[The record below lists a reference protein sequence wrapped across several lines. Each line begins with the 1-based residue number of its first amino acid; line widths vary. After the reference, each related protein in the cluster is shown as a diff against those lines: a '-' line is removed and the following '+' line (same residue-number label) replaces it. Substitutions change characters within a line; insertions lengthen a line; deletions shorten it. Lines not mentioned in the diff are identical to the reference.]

1 MIISTLSENQPKD
14 SLTMNIAVNVN
25 GRLTD
30 AATATVSPLD
40 RGFLFGEGVYETLRT
55 YNRQPFLL
63 DRHLARLRASANL
76 ISLKVPLD
84 DSACRERLAQTMTGV
99 SDTDSELYLRIL
111 LTRGVGDLTYDPDS
125 CPTPTVMMMA
135 RPYVET
141 SAETINN
148 GIKIVLSSIMRNHP
162 DALNPRIKSNNLLNN
177 ALAMQEAIRA
187 GADEAL
193 MCNYRGEIAECSQSN
208 IFIVRD
214 GVAQT
219 PALDTGLLEGVTRNF
234 LFEVGAAANIPVR
247 EAILL
252 PNDLAKADE
261 VFITGTT
268 REVLAVTS
276 IDETPV
282 RDGRPGPITE
292 LLAKTF
298 SELALAMTST

>member
-1 MIISTLSENQPKD
+1 ME
-14 SLTMNIAVNVN
+14 IAVNVN

-76 ISLKVPLD
+76 ISLMVPFD
-84 DSACRERLAQTMTGV
+84 DSACRKRLAQTMTAV

-141 SAETINN
+141 SAKTVNN
-148 GIKIVLSSIMRNHP
+148 GIKIVLSSIIRNHP
-162 DALNPRIKSNNLLNN
+162 KALNPRIKSNNLLNN

-234 LFEVGAAANIPVR
+234 LFEVGTAANIRVR
-247 EAILL
+247 EATLL